1 MRRFAV
7 ALVAL
12 TGSFP
17 TALFLHVTK
26 QPALHNNFPQKK
38 KKYTKIFKQLQFQK
52 FSSNPSNI
60 DKSY

>member
-38 KKYTKIFKQLQFQK
+38 KKIHNNFQTTSIPK
-52 FSSNPSNI
+52 V
-60 DKSY
+60 